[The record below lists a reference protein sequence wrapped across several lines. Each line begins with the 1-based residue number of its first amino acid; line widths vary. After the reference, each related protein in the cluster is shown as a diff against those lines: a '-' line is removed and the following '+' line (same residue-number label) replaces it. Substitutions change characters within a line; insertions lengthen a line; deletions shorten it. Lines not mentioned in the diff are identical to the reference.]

1 MKLEEEKRIRWAA
14 VAVVFALILRLF
26 SGGAWGRF
34 VDALTTPEAVAWIFY
49 LETGRKITA
58 LHVPQSVTGDRPQG
72 GQTTNAPAQEKVQAV
87 FAPEDA
93 KTVQVHSYCGYS
105 VDTQAMLEKP
115 LSWDLTREGPA
126 VLILH
131 SHGTESYT
139 KTENYT
145 ESSPYRTL
153 DPNYSVV
160 SVGSEIAATL
170 EKGGIG
176 VIHDTTPHDY
186 PSYNDAYT
194 HARESIRQ
202 YLTQY
207 PSIRLVLDIHRDS
220 SADSSGKQ
228 YGATVAAGDGE
239 AARLMLV
246 MGSDAGGQSHPNWQ
260 ENLSLAVKLHALLE
274 RETPGICRDIILR
287 SSRYNQDLSPGA
299 LLVEV
304 GAAGN
309 TRQEALLA
317 GRLLAE
323 GILALAYGTAA

>member
-1 MKLEEEKRIRWAA
+1 MGPEKRSLQIGT
-14 VAVVFALILRLF
+14 AVVLFALVFRLL
-26 SGGAWGRF
+26 STSP
-34 VDALTTPEAVAWIFY
+34 LTQWLTQPEVASVLIFM
-49 LETGRKITA
+49 ETGR
-58 LHVPQSVTGDRPQG
+58 LVNVPEPQTVPE
-72 GQTTNAPAQEKVQAV
+72 QTTPADTEPPTEPPVENAAQAV
-87 FAPEDA
+87 FSPDDSALVTIQNSP
-93 KTVQVHSYCGYS
+93 GYH
-105 VDTQAMLEKP
+105 VDVEALLQQT
-115 LSWDLTREGPA
+115 LSWDLTQDGPA

-139 KTENYT
+139 KTENYA

-153 DPNYSVV
+153 DANYNVV
-160 SVGSEIAATL
+160 SVGSEIAAIL
-170 EKGGIG
+170 ERGGIG
-176 VIHDTTPHDY
+176 VIHDTTLHDY

-202 YLTQY
+202 YLEQY

-220 SADSSGKQ
+220 SADSNGTQ
-228 YGATVAAGDGE
+228 YGATVAAGDRE

-246 MGSDAGGQSHPNWQ
+246 MGSDAGGLSHPNWM
-260 ENLSLAVKLHALLE
+260 ENLSLAAKLHAVLE

-299 LLVEV
+299 LLIEV

-317 GRLLAE
+317 GQLLAE
-323 GILALAYGTAA
+323 GILSLAYGTAA

>member
-1 MKLEEEKRIRWAA
+1 MDTEKRSLQIGAAA
-14 VAVVFALILRLF
+14 VAFALLFRLL
-26 SGGAWGRF
+26 STSPLAQWLCR
-34 VDALTTPEAVAWIFY
+34 PEVASVLIFM
-49 LETGRKITA
+49 ETGRLVNTA
-58 LHVPQSVTGDRPQG
+58 SPQAPPTQPQPDD
-72 GQTTNAPAQEKVQAV
+72 TEPTAPEEDVQAV
-87 FAPEDA
+87 FSPDDTALVTIQNSPGYAVD
-93 KTVQVHSYCGYS
+93 VQ
-105 VDTQAMLEKP
+105 TMLQQP
-115 LSWDLTREGPA
+115 LSWNLTQDGPS